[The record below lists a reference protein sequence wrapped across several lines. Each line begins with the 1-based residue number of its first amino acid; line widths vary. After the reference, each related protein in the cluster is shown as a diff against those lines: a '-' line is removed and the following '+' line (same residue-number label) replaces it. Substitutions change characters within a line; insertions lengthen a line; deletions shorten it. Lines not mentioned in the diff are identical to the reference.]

1 MAALRG
7 VALPAQ
13 GARTLPGP
21 REGHYR
27 EPQQRANGG
36 ALLAQRLCS
45 RAFFVPQGRMVG
57 HYGHLS
63 LEPKSVPPPKRT
75 GWIGRGKCHMEK
87 ATIDL
92 KGDSKDLSGRVHQ
105 LPYCVKHDSP
115 ALFSTISNPNTK
127 VLGEDEGLLLQ
138 EAHFRGRLLQG
149 TTLPLPHDYSGFVL
163 SKRSPPTSDE
173 NSFKILK

>member
-1 MAALRG
+1 
-7 VALPAQ
+7 
-13 GARTLPGP
+13 
-21 REGHYR
+21 
-27 EPQQRANGG
+27 
-36 ALLAQRLCS
+36 
-45 RAFFVPQGRMVG
+45 MVG